1 MTRRD
6 LLALVAGQFTAGV
19 RVVNVFA
26 TVREASGR
34 LRRDLDKDAFVL
46 TENGHPQVIQ
56 YFARESDL
64 PLTMGLM
71 IDTSMS
77 QERVIDAER
86 GASFRFLDRVL
97 RETKDQV
104 FIMQFDMGIL
114 VPQGLTASRRDL
126 DEALSHVNTPTRA
139 ELSIPTARGTLL
151 YDAIVRAAEIMKPV
165 QNRKAVI
172 VMSDGVDVGSRAEF
186 ADAVEAA
193 QKSEMLVYSILFGGT
208 GGRRVLERLS
218 FETGGTFFEVS
229 RKLTIEQTF
238 AAIED
243 ELRSQFSVGYVSDN
257 PVRIPGFRRIELKA
271 KDKALR
277 VQARARY
284 WAEP

>member
-1 MTRRD
+1 MTRREWFA
-6 LLALVAGQFTAGV
+6 LAAQFTTGV
-19 RVVNVFA
+19 KVVNVFA
-26 TVREASGR
+26 TVRETNGR
-34 LRRDLDKDAFVL
+34 LRPDLDKEVFAL
-46 TENGHPQVIQ
+46 AENGHPQEIK

-64 PLTMGLM
+64 PLTIGLM

-104 FIMQFDMGIL
+104 FIMQFDMGIH

-139 ELSIPTARGTLL
+139 ELNVVTARGTLL
-151 YDAIVRAAEIMKPV
+151 FDAVVRAAEIMKPV

-186 ADAVEAA
+186 AEAVEAA
-193 QKSEMLVYSILFGGT
+193 QKSEMIVHSILFGGT

-218 FETGGTFFEVS
+218 LETGGTFFEVHK
-229 RKLTIEQTF
+229 RFTIEQTF
-238 AAIED
+238 AAIEA
-243 ELRSQFSVGYVSDN
+243 ELRSQYSVGYVSDN
-257 PVRIPGFRRIELKA
+257 PVRIPGFRRIELRA
-271 KDKALR
+271 KGKTLR
-277 VQARARY
+277 VQARSRY